1 MNPRPI
7 EAEAID
13 NKTLLVKFHNG
24 EMKKVDFWIRRSEGM
39 KKSLKSFLKPLQP
52 GIDGMFLA
60 LFMQS
65 SLLLTSTLTAT
76 KG

>member
-24 EMKKVDFWIRRSEGM
+24 EMKKVDFLLDSTVRGDEENDDELSE
-39 KKSLKSFLKPLQP
+39 
-52 GIDGMFLA
+52 A
-60 LFMQS
+60 S
-65 SLLLTSTLTAT
+65 SVAH
-76 KG
+76 